1 MNRPVIRRFHGH
13 RPERGFTLVEL
24 SIVLVIIG
32 IILGAVTIGRDVQ
45 RGAANQRIATE
56 FVQGWAIAF
65 DAFATGTGRVPGD
78 PPANPTGLVNGA
90 LNTPL
95 CDAALR
101 TAMQAAG
108 IAMPAGRAE
117 GSEDRAVY
125 LDANGNPRELQ
136 VCFAARSW
144 SEPGAA
150 PGNYVVRNRNVMEL
164 RGLTPVLATMLDNQF
179 DGKLDARFGRLRENT
194 QANVT
199 TAASATWSVGTEAAT
214 DEAQAALMIGY
225 LQMSR

>member
-65 DAFATGTGRVPGD
+65 DAFANGSGRVPGD
-78 PPANPTGLVNGA
+78 PAANPTGLVNGA
-90 LNTPL
+90 LDTPL
-95 CDAALR
+95 CGTNLR
-101 TAMQAAG
+101 TEMQAAG

-117 GSEDRAVY
+117 GSEDLAVY
-125 LDANGNPRELQ
+125 LDANGNPRQLE

-150 PGNYVVRNRNVMEL
+150 PGTYLVRNRNVMEL
-164 RGLTPVLATMLDNQF
+164 RGLTPALANMLDNQL

-194 QANVT
+194 RA
-199 TAASATWSVGTEAAT
+199 AAT
-214 DEAQAALMIGY
+214 GTASVAWSAAQPGQDEAQAPTMTAY
-225 LQMSR
+225 LRMSR

>member
-1 MNRPVIRRFHGH
+1 MNHSILQRFPGRRPQH
-13 RPERGFTLVEL
+13 GFTLVEL

-65 DAFATGTGRVPGD
+65 DAYATGTGRVPGD
-78 PPANPTGLVNGA
+78 PPANPTGLVNGT
-90 LNTPL
+90 LNSPL
-95 CDAALR
+95 CDADLR

-136 VCFAARSW
+136 VCFTARSW
-144 SEPGAA
+144 SEPGPA
-150 PGNYVVRNRNVMEL
+150 PGNYVVRDRNVMEL

-194 QANVT
+194 QAGAT
-199 TAASATWSVGTEAAT
+199 GTASVPWSAAQPGL
-214 DEAQAALMIGY
+214 DEAQAPTMTAY
-225 LQMSR
+225 LRMSR

>member
-1 MNRPVIRRFHGH
+1 MNRPVSQRFPGR

-78 PPANPTGLVNGA
+78 PAANPVGLVNGA
-90 LNTPL
+90 LDAPL
-95 CDAALR
+95 CGAALR

-108 IAMPAGRAE
+108 IEMPAGRAE
-117 GSEDRAVY
+117 GSEDLAVY
-125 LDANGNPRELQ
+125 LDANGNPRQLQ
-136 VCFAARSW
+136 VCFAARRW

-150 PGNYVVRNRNVMEL
+150 PGAYVVRNRNVMEL
-164 RGLTPVLATMLDNQF
+164 IGLSPALAAMLDNQL
-179 DGKLDARFGRLRENT
+179 DGKVDARFGRLRENT
-194 QANVT
+194 QAAAT
-199 TAASATWSVGTEAAT
+199 GTASAPWSAAQPGL
-214 DEAQAALMIGY
+214 DEAQAPTMTGY
-225 LQMSR
+225 LRMSR